1 MFNLEIA
8 NIIWKRVRA
17 NTNED
22 EYLIKFRGKSYLH
35 VEWMTED
42 ELIQS
47 VKSPKNKINRFN
59 KTFLKRI
66 QEGKYDQ
73 QAVEE
78 EKYFD
83 PAFCEV
89 DRILTASELFPII
102 HQKKVLSFFILG
114 KLNQG

>member
-42 ELIQS
+42 ELI
-47 VKSPKNKINRFN
+47 
-59 KTFLKRI
+59 
-66 QEGKYDQ
+66 
-73 QAVEE
+73 
-78 EKYFD
+78 
-83 PAFCEV
+83 
-89 DRILTASELFPII
+89 
-102 HQKKVLSFFILG
+102 
-114 KLNQG
+114 